1 MCNDGTENCTHY
13 QEFGIDRINRNAWI
27 GLIRVN
33 RPIEFGP
40 MMKPIC
46 LPYGRNYIPEP
57 QFDIVF
63 AIVGYRTR
71 RTETDKCFMNVT
83 IARRSYGILSL
94 EFAPTTK
101 PCYRGY
107 DKFLMYQFAPQ
118 RMVLYTLFEQI
129 YRSNSIWR
137 SLGDWLD
144 NTMRL

>member
-1 MCNDGTENCTHY
+1 MCNYVTENCTHY
-13 QEFGIDRINRNAWI
+13 QEFGIDQMTHSLWI

-33 RPIEFGP
+33 RPIQFGP

-57 QFDIVF
+57 PSGSVL
-63 AIVGYRTR
+63 ASLGYRTR
-71 RTETDKCFMNVT
+71 WTETDKCFRNIT
-83 IARRSYGILSL
+83 IVRTRYGFLRL

-118 RMVLYTLFEQI
+118 RMVLDDLRLRPRPKFF
-129 YRSNSIWR
+129 SR

-144 NTMRL
+144 STMRL

>member
-1 MCNDGTENCTHY
+1 MCNYVTENCTHY
-13 QEFGIDRINRNAWI
+13 QEFGIDRINRNARI

-57 QFDIVF
+57 QIDTVV

-71 RTETDKCFMNVT
+71 WTETDKCFRNVT
-83 IARRSYGILSL
+83 IASTSYSFRRLK
-94 EFAPTTK
+94 FASRTK
-101 PCYRGY
+101 PCYRVY

-118 RMVLYTLFEQI
+118 RMVLDDLRLRPRPKFFS
-129 YRSNSIWR
+129 RP
-137 SLGDWLD
+137 LGDWLD
-144 NTMRL
+144 STMRL